1 MLRFA
6 TLFALS
12 ALLIGVEPAAAINEN
27 AGTTGFNFLKI
38 GVGARANGLGG
49 AFTGVSGD
57 LEAPA
62 WNPAGLLGV
71 KRSATVSV
79 TRYLIDTQ
87 AGYLSVALPNERRTI
102 GMSFNYFTYGDM
114 QRTDEDGQELGTF
127 SASDVAATVTVAQRV
142 WNNRLTLGL
151 NFKAVYSSIDKFTSD
166 AYMIDLGGQVPGP
179 LEGLILGASLTNLG
193 TVRSGYT
200 DNFEDSLP
208 VIFRV
213 GFSHRPAHTP
223 LPMFI
228 VADFN
233 LPNDNDPYLS
243 FGAEI
248 SVAGGLYLRPGYSLQ
263 QTGLQGEDALG
274 LTAGAGFVMEKYRL
288 DYAYN
293 SYQDLDEVH
302 RISLSSAF

>member
-12 ALLIGVEPAAAINEN
+12 ALLIDIEPVTAINEN

-62 WNPAGLLGV
+62 WNPAGRLGV

-102 GMSFNYFTYGDM
+102 GISFNYFTYGDM

-127 SASDVAATVTVAQRV
+127 SASDVAATVTVAQRM

-151 NFKAVYSSIDKFTSD
+151 NFKAVYSSIDQFTSD
-166 AYMIDLGGQVPGP
+166 AYMVDLGAQVPGP
-179 LEGLILGASLTNLG
+179 LEGLILGASLANLG

-208 VIFRV
+208 VVFRV